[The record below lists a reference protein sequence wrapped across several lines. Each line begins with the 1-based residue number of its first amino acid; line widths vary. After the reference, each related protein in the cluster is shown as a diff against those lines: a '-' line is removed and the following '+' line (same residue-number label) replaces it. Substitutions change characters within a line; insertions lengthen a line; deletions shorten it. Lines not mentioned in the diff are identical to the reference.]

1 MTVLPKTGILD
12 FSWNNIPDV
21 DGYYARMSKNG
32 LLIDTFNTSLNY
44 LSINKLSESD
54 YVQGVV
60 YPYIGDNIYPTGIE
74 LQKQSMPITNFHEQG
89 KTFEF
94 NSIKIDGLEV
104 PLVKT
109 SSGYYS
115 TGEYQNG
122 NANITFELTN
132 PRDSEV
138 LAHPLQEPFLDKIE
152 YETSSIT
159 NELSNFSFSFLNE
172 STVSSSQ
179 EPDLGIFYEGITF
192 NENGGFTVNTILG
205 KDGAYSS
212 EYISDDSQFKITFVE
227 AGEPTDAKAA
237 ITLIHVDSGWT
248 LDLGEYGLW
257 DISSDMSLSSDLGL
271 MPSEDIA
278 INGNFH
284 KLYLLYYGEEVS
296 SVGSEIQEISRNID
310 LKIKAYDILGSGITG
325 NITLLNEPVSIN
337 GIHMQSQPYD
347 VPGSGLFN
355 IIPSFDLRPSSIEYV
370 LLNKDKTS
378 HIVSGHSIDVDN
390 FQITI
395 PLRESGY
402 LSLTPYD
409 WLGSGSTFNRLE
421 PIFIEELS
429 LIDSNKITNFESN
442 LSDSHLNIDCNYKA
456 NNEIGSFFEYSVD
469 STDTSSFSLSSY
481 LTGQSESLVQL
492 SFDHFSQR
500 TGIHTDFYI
509 SLNLYRS
516 GSRTL
521 DDSAKSIIKIP
532 KPKISK
538 ADLNFDHYNGSYSAE
553 LESTPSFTFSGLEL
567 LISTGESSS
576 FEVFPE
582 GLIEMSGS
590 SAYIH
595 SKLVNSHDNSL
606 VYDESL
612 LTGKGLTPS
621 IDVSTYTPTE
631 LDGSNFFFFSN
642 SDGIPINE
650 IKVHRKESFYLTSG
664 NLNATMSG
672 LQQFEDYDNFHTNSS
687 NLGLY
692 SDSAPPSI
700 KRASEFSTTGINFS
714 GYYSSGREYI
724 YRFTPIGAF
733 GSGSTTDP
741 IIKAF
746 TQNEISVSSE
756 SSLIIAEK
764 QIEEIQ
770 HTTVFTSG
778 NQDIFG
784 EKTFLENISTINPT
798 EADHVVTKE
807 YADNLSSP
815 SIRDTFSQINTGVS
829 IITGSKLYLTN
840 ILYEGF
846 IFINNYSG
854 DYSSSS
860 FFHPIECTGL
870 QAQNSGQISYC
881 LGELIENLIPTPAPQ
896 VSEVPTTTPTATT
909 TSSQTPTV
917 TPTPTLTPS
926 RSSGTQVAMYEKC
939 LPITTPTTTPTIT
952 PTTTLTQTPT
962 PSRTSG
968 TQVAM
973 YEKCLPTPTVT
984 PTITPSSTQN

>member
-132 PRDSEV
+132 PRDSKV
-138 LAHPLQEPFLDKIE
+138 LTHPLQEPFLDKIE
-152 YETSSIT
+152 YETSSTT

-179 EPDLGIFYEGITF
+179 EPDLGIFNEGITF
-192 NENGGFTVNTILG
+192 NENGGFTTNTILG
-205 KDGAYSS
+205 QDGVFSS

-227 AGEPTDAKAA
+227 AGQPIEAKAA

-248 LDLGEYGLW
+248 LDLGEYSFDG
-257 DISSDMSLSSDLGL
+257 ISSTMPLSSDLGF
-271 MPSEDIA
+271 MPNEGGI
-278 INGNFH
+278 IMGNFD
-284 KLYLLYYGEEVS
+284 KISLLYYPPFGEEVS
-296 SVGSEIQEISRNID
+296 QEISRNID

-355 IIPSFDLRPSSIEYV
+355 IIPSFDLRPSSIKYV

-421 PIFIEELS
+421 PIFIEEPS

-469 STDTSSFSLSSY
+469 STDTSSFSLNSY

-576 FEVFPE
+576 FEVSPE

-606 VYDESL
+606 IYDESL

-756 SSLIIAEK
+756 SSLIVAEK
-764 QIEEIQ
+764 QIESIQ

-798 EADHVVTKE
+798 EPDHAATKE
-807 YADNLSSP
+807 YTDGLLQQYPVMPP
-815 SIRDTFSQINTGVS
+815 SIRDTFSQINTGVNK
-829 IITGSKLYLTN
+829 ITGSKLYLTN
-840 ILYEGF
+840 ILYDGF
-846 IFINNYSG
+846 IFINGHSG
-854 DYSSSS
+854 DYSLNS
-860 FFHPIECTGL
+860 FFYPIECTGL
-870 QAQNSGQISYC
+870 QAQNSGQLSYFS
-881 LGELIENLIPTPAPQ
+881 GESIDSSIPSPSP
-896 VSEVPTTTPTATT
+896 
-909 TSSQTPTV
+909 SSTPTV
-917 TPTPTLTPS
+917 TPT
-926 RSSGTQVAMYEKC
+926 Q
-939 LPITTPTTTPTIT
+939 TPTTTPT
-952 PTTTLTQTPT
+952 PTLTQTPSMT
-962 PSRTSG
+962 PSRTPG
-968 TQVAM
+968 AQVAM
-973 YEKCLPTPTVT
+973 YEKCLPTPTAT
-984 PTITPSSTQN
+984 PTITPSLSQN

>member
-122 NANITFELTN
+122 NANIAFELTN
-132 PRDSEV
+132 PRDSKV
-138 LAHPLQEPFLDKIE
+138 LTHPLQEPFLDKIE
-152 YETSSIT
+152 YETSRTT

-179 EPDLGIFYEGITF
+179 EPDLGIFYEGIMF
-192 NENGGFTVNTILG
+192 NENGGFTANTILG
-205 KDGAYSS
+205 NGVFSS

-227 AGEPTDAKAA
+227 AGEPIDAKAA

-257 DISSDMSLSSDLGL
+257 DISNEMSLSSDFGL
-271 MPSEDIA
+271 MPSEDEGSD

-296 SVGSEIQEISRNID
+296 SVGSEIQEISIFFF
-310 LKIKAYDILGSGITG
+310 KQKTAYEILGSGITG

-337 GIHMQSQPYD
+337 GVHMQSQPYD

-469 STDTSSFSLSSY
+469 STDTSSFSLNSY

-538 ADLNFDHYNGSYSAE
+538 ADLNFDYYNGSYFAE

-567 LISTGESSS
+567 LISTGESSN
-576 FEVFPE
+576 FEVSPE

-642 SDGIPINE
+642 PDGIPINE

-756 SSLIIAEK
+756 SSLIVAEK
-764 QIEEIQ
+764 QIESIQ

-798 EADHVVTKE
+798 EADHAATKE
-807 YADNLSSP
+807 YTDGLLQQYSVMPP
-815 SIRDTFSQINTGVS
+815 SIRDTFSQINTGVNE
-829 IITGSKLYLTN
+829 ITGSKLYLTN
-840 ILYEGF
+840 ILYDGF
-846 IFINNYSG
+846 IFINGHSG
-854 DYSSSS
+854 DYSLNS
-860 FFHPIECTGL
+860 FFYPIECTGL
-870 QAQNSGQISYC
+870 QAQNSGQLSYFS
-881 LGELIENLIPTPAPQ
+881 GESIDSSIPSPSP
-896 VSEVPTTTPTATT
+896 
-909 TSSQTPTV
+909 SSTPTV
-917 TPTPTLTPS
+917 TPT
-926 RSSGTQVAMYEKC
+926 Q
-939 LPITTPTTTPTIT
+939 TPTTTPT
-952 PTTTLTQTPT
+952 PTLTQTPSIT
-962 PSRTSG
+962 PSRTPG
-968 TQVAM
+968 AQVAM
-973 YEKCLPTPTVT
+973 YEKCLPTPTAT
-984 PTITPSSTQN
+984 PTITPSLSQN

>member
-1 MTVLPKTGILD
+1 
-12 FSWNNIPDV
+12 
-21 DGYYARMSKNG
+21 
-32 LLIDTFNTSLNY
+32 
-44 LSINKLSESD
+44 
-54 YVQGVV
+54 
-60 YPYIGDNIYPTGIE
+60 
-74 LQKQSMPITNFHEQG
+74 
-89 KTFEF
+89 
-94 NSIKIDGLEV
+94 
-104 PLVKT
+104 
-109 SSGYYS
+109 
-115 TGEYQNG
+115 
-122 NANITFELTN
+122 
-132 PRDSEV
+132 
-138 LAHPLQEPFLDKIE
+138 
-152 YETSSIT
+152 
-159 NELSNFSFSFLNE
+159 
-172 STVSSSQ
+172 
-179 EPDLGIFYEGITF
+179 
-192 NENGGFTVNTILG
+192 
-205 KDGAYSS
+205 
-212 EYISDDSQFKITFVE
+212 
-227 AGEPTDAKAA
+227 
-237 ITLIHVDSGWT
+237 
-248 LDLGEYGLW
+248 
-257 DISSDMSLSSDLGL
+257 
-271 MPSEDIA
+271 
-278 INGNFH
+278 
-284 KLYLLYYGEEVS
+284 
-296 SVGSEIQEISRNID
+296 
-310 LKIKAYDILGSGITG
+310 
-325 NITLLNEPVSIN
+325 
-337 GIHMQSQPYD
+337 MQSQPYD

-355 IIPSFDLRPSSIEYV
+355 IIPSFDLRPSSIKYV

-421 PIFIEELS
+421 PIFIEEPS

-469 STDTSSFSLSSY
+469 STDTSSFSLNSY

-576 FEVFPE
+576 FEVSPE

-606 VYDESL
+606 IYDESL

-756 SSLIIAEK
+756 SSLIVAEK
-764 QIEEIQ
+764 QIESIQ

-798 EADHVVTKE
+798 EPDHAATKE
-807 YADNLSSP
+807 YTDGLLQQYPVMPP
-815 SIRDTFSQINTGVS
+815 SIRDTFSQINTGVNK
-829 IITGSKLYLTN
+829 ITGSKLYLTN
-840 ILYEGF
+840 ILYDGF
-846 IFINNYSG
+846 IFINGHSG
-854 DYSSSS
+854 DYSLNS
-860 FFHPIECTGL
+860 FFYPIECTGL
-870 QAQNSGQISYC
+870 QAQNSGQLSYFS
-881 LGELIENLIPTPAPQ
+881 GESIDSSIPSPSP
-896 VSEVPTTTPTATT
+896 
-909 TSSQTPTV
+909 SSTPTV
-917 TPTPTLTPS
+917 TPT
-926 RSSGTQVAMYEKC
+926 Q
-939 LPITTPTTTPTIT
+939 TPTTTPT
-952 PTTTLTQTPT
+952 PTLTQTPSMT
-962 PSRTSG
+962 PSRTPG
-968 TQVAM
+968 AQVAM
-973 YEKCLPTPTVT
+973 YEKCLPTPTAT
-984 PTITPSSTQN
+984 PTITPSLSQN